1 MDFFGIGPLE
11 LLVIVVVALLV
22 LGPEKLTNTAR
33 SVGKMWGDVQRG
45 WRDVSQ
51 DMAKDM
57 TSDDKEL
64 PTPSHRYVRPA
75 QPPAQPTQAEKPE
88 SKQVEPSND
97 KGPQE

>member
-22 LGPEKLTNTAR
+22 LGPEKLTDTTR
-33 SVGKMWGDVQRG
+33 SVGRMWRDVQRG

-51 DMAKDM
+51 DMTKDM
-57 TSDDKEL
+57 TSADEEL
-64 PTPSHRYVRPA
+64 PTPSYRYARPA
-75 QPPAQPTQAEKPE
+75 QPPAQPTQVETPE
-88 SKQVEPSND
+88 SKEVEPSKD